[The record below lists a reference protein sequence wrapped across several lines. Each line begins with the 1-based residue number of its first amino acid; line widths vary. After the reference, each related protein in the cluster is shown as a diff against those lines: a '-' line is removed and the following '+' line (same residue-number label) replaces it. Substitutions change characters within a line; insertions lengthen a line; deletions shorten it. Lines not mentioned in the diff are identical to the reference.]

1 MSDVGEVTMYLQSAR
16 DALVWKLDGLTERQ
30 VRTPMTPTGTNLL
43 GLVKHTA
50 GVEAG
55 YLGETFG
62 RSFPE
67 PLPWMDDDAEP
78 NADMF
83 ATPDESIDDVVALYR
98 RVWEHS
104 DVTLAELPLD
114 TVGEVPWWAPA
125 KRRTTLHRIAVHVI
139 AETNRHAGHADIVRE
154 TIDGAT
160 GLRADNSNLPNLDWP
175 AYRAHLEAIAA
186 SFETPGAAPAP
197 SRPSIVGE
205 HLTD

>member
-1 MSDVGEVTMYLQSAR
+1 VSDVGEVTMYLQSAR

-83 ATPDESIDDVVALYR
+83 ATPEESTADVVELYR
-98 RVWEHS
+98 RVWAHS
-104 DVTLAELPLD
+104 DATLAELPLD
-114 TVGEVPWWAPA
+114 TVGEVPWWAPE

-154 TIDGAT
+154 SIDGAT
-160 GLRADNSNLPNLDWP
+160 GLRHGNTNLPEINWA
-175 AYRAHLEAIAA
+175 AYRARLEAIAA
-186 SFETPGAAPAP
+186 SFETQGPAPAP
-197 SRPSIVGE
+197 SRSSTVEE